1 MIDSLKIMDYKQFR
15 DEQKRKIVLSIMCDG
30 TEKTSLE
37 LFNQTHETFFVHGLL
52 LFAIL
57 IPISILF
64 ALALIIH
71 KLS

>member
-15 DEQKRKIVLSIMCDG
+15 DEQKRKITFSIMCDG
-30 TEKTSLE
+30 TEKLSIDHL
-37 LFNQTHETFFVHGLL
+37 THETFFVHGLL